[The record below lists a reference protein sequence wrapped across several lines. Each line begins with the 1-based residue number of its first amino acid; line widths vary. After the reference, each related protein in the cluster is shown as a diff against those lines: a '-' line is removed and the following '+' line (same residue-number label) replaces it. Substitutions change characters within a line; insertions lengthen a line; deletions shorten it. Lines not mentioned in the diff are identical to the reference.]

1 MKLYGGIDLHSN
13 NSVVALLDEDERL
26 VYRKRLANDAPSILE
41 ALAPYREAIVGL
53 VVESTYNWYWLVDAL
68 MEAGY
73 PVHLANTAALV
84 QYSGLKYSDDDSDAR
99 WLAELLHRGLLAEGY
114 IYPKA
119 DRAVR
124 DLLRRRSRLVQQH
137 TANLLAIQ
145 NLFARDR
152 GHSLSANE
160 VKRLTPETVVRLLP
174 DPNQALAVQ
183 ATLLTM
189 RGLEAAIDLLER
201 EALAQ
206 VRLPPSLPP
215 AAQRQRHRPGAGLD
229 HHAGDRPHRAL
240 CRRRALRLLLPLR
253 RQRAAVQRQAQ
264 GPRQHQE
271 RQQVP
276 RLGLPGS
283 GQLRGA
289 LQRRHQPLLPAQAGQ
304 EQRRDRHQDRR
315 PQAGPG
321 LLPHA
326 ARGHRLRCRQSLR
339 LNRIGVVAAT
349 SQKGLAQEPARPE
362 CGAAIAPHSAMED

>member
-1 MKLYGGIDLHSN
+1 M
-13 NSVVALLDEDERL
+13 
-26 VYRKRLANDAPSILE
+26 
-41 ALAPYREAIVGL
+41 GL

-114 IYPKA
+114 IYPKE

-160 VKRLTPETVVRLLP
+160 VKRLTPETVPRLLP

-183 ATLLTM
+183 ATLLPM
-189 RGLEAAIDLLER
+189 RGQEAAIDLLER

-206 VRLPPSLPP
+206 VRLRP
-215 AAQRQRHRPGAGLD
+215 AYRHLLSVSGIGQVLGSD

-240 CRRRALRLLLPLR
+240 RRRRALRLLLPLR
-253 RQRAAVQRQAQ
+253 GQPAAVQRQAQ

-315 PQAGPG
+315 PQAGSG
-321 LLPHA
+321 LLPHP
-326 ARGHRLRCRQSLR
+326 ARGHRLRCRPVPSPEP
-339 LNRIGVVAAT
+339 NRGGGGDPAKGVGQRASRTESGAAT
-349 SQKGLAQEPARPE
+349 APHAPRRIDRDRDAPAIEPAL
-362 CGAAIAPHSAMED
+362 GWTAPMWRRATDL